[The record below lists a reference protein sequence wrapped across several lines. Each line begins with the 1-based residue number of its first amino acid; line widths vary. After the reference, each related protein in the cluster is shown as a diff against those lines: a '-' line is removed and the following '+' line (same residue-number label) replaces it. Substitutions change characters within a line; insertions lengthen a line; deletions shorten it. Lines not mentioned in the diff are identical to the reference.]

1 MEEQKFPKCLL
12 MLYCYFVSLKQKCFF
27 AKIQTN
33 VVPSLVDAMQECME
47 LREGEDKAE
56 MSYKFALDSFLFNI
70 SANPA
75 LKFRIILENA
85 TPPIKCKNI
94 AKKSCNS
101 SCEPVVKY

>member
-1 MEEQKFPKCLL
+1 MPTSALL
-12 MLYCYFVSLKQKCFF
+12 LLCFVKTKMFF
-27 AKIQTN
+27 
-33 VVPSLVDAMQECME
+33 
-47 LREGEDKAE
+47 RENTDQCRSISSRCHAGMYKAE

-70 SANPA
+70 SANPV

-94 AKKSCNS
+94 AKKSCNP